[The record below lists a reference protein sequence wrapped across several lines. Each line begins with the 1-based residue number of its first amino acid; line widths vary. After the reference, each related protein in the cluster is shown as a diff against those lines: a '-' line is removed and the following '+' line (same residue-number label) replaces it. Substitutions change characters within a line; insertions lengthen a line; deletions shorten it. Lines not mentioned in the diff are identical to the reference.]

1 MPETPITCNL
11 SLEELTKTSDICA
24 NNASGVKALY
34 MAMHTDVATF
44 PKLPTTRTEFADF
57 AELEGNIVM
66 VEGKLFKK
74 IYVSKDMGELK
85 YKPQGKTGSRSFRA
99 SLFIFHPGL
108 KAKLLGMV
116 GAMMNSEFFLAV
128 LLENEDVH
136 ILGDKYRGAEF
147 SEDTELTSGKEITSD
162 NGGNLGFVYDTPTAQ
177 IYKGNLDALTTAVVT
192 P

>member
-24 NNASGVKALY
+24 NNASGVKAMY

-44 PKLPTTRTEFADF
+44 PTLPSVRAEFADF

-85 YKPQGKTGSRSFRA
+85 YKPQGKTGSRSVRA
-99 SLFIFHPGL
+99 SLSLVHPGL
-108 KAKLLGMV
+108 KANLLGMV
-116 GAMMNSEFFLAV
+116 ASMMNSEFFVLV
-128 LLENEDVH
+128 LLENGDVH
-136 ILGDKYRGAEF
+136 VLGDKYRGAEF
-147 SEDTELTSGKEITSD
+147 SEDTELTSGKEITSE
-162 NGGNLGFVYDTPTAQ
+162 NGGNLGFIYDTPTAQ
-177 IYKGNLDALTTAVVT
+177 IYTGDLDALTTAVVT

>member
-11 SLEELTKTSDICA
+11 TLEELTNTSNMCA
-24 NNASGVKALY
+24 NNTSGVKTIF
-34 MAMHTDVATF
+34 MAMHTDIATF
-44 PKLPTTRTEFADF
+44 PSLPAARNAFEDF
-57 AELEGNIVM
+57 AELEGDIVM
-66 VEGKLFKK
+66 VQGKLFKK

-99 SLFIFHPGL
+99 SLSVFHPGL
-108 KAKLLGMV
+108 KAKLLGLV
-116 GAMMNSEFFLAV
+116 ASMMNSEFFIAV
-128 LLENEDVH
+128 LLENGDVH

-162 NGGNLGFVYDTPTAQ
+162 NGGNLGFIYDTPTAQ
-177 IYKGNLDALTTAVVT
+177 IYKGNLDTLTTVVI

>member
-1 MPETPITCNL
+1 MPQTPITCNL

-24 NNASGVKALY
+24 NNASGVKAMY

-44 PKLPTTRTEFADF
+44 PTLPSVRAEFADF

-85 YKPQGKTGSRSFRA
+85 YKPQGKTGSRSLRA
-99 SLFIFHPGL
+99 SLSIFHPGL

-116 GAMMNSEFFLAV
+116 ASMMNSEFFVLV
-128 LLENEDVH
+128 LLENGDVH
-136 ILGDKYRGAEF
+136 VLGDKYRGAEF
-147 SEDTELTSGKEITSD
+147 SEDTELTSGKEITSE
-162 NGGNLGFVYDTPTAQ
+162 NGGNLGFIYDTPTAQ
-177 IYKGNLDALTTAVVT
+177 IYTGDLDALTTAVVT

>member
-24 NNASGVKALY
+24 NNASGVKAMY

-44 PKLPTTRTEFADF
+44 PTLPSVRAEFADF

-99 SLFIFHPGL
+99 SLSIFHPGL

-116 GAMMNSEFFLAV
+116 ASMMNSEFFVLV
-128 LLENEDVH
+128 LLENGDVH
-136 ILGDKYRGAEF
+136 VLGDKYRGAEF
-147 SEDTELTSGKEITSD
+147 SEDTELTSGKEITSE
-162 NGGNLGFVYDTPTAQ
+162 NGGNLGFIYDTPTAQ
-177 IYKGNLDALTTAVVT
+177 IYTGDLDALTTAVVT

>member
-1 MPETPITCNL
+1 MPDTPITCNL
-11 SLEELTKTSDICA
+11 SLEELTKTSDVCA
-24 NNASGVKALY
+24 NNASGVKAVY

-44 PKLPTTRTEFADF
+44 PTLPAVRSEYADF
-57 AELEGNIVM
+57 AILEGTIVM
-66 VEGKLFKK
+66 VAGKLFKK

-85 YKPQGKTGSRSFRA
+85 YKPQGKTGSRSLRA
-99 SLFIFHPGL
+99 SLSIFHPGL

-116 GAMMNSEFFLAV
+116 ASMMNSEFYLAV
-128 LLENEDVH
+128 LLENGDLH

-162 NGGNLGFVYDTPTAQ
+162 NGGNLGFIYDTPTAQ
-177 IYKGNLDALTTAVVT
+177 IYTGGLDALTTVVT

>member
-1 MPETPITCNL
+1 MPESPITCNL

-24 NNASGVKALY
+24 NNASGVKAMY

-44 PKLPTTRTEFADF
+44 PTLPSVRAEFADF

-99 SLFIFHPGL
+99 SLSIFHPGL

-116 GAMMNSEFFLAV
+116 ASMMNSEFFVLV
-128 LLENEDVH
+128 LLENGDVH
-136 ILGDKYRGAEF
+136 VLGDKYRGAEF
-147 SEDTELTSGKEITSD
+147 SEDTELTSGKEITSE
-162 NGGNLGFVYDTPTAQ
+162 NGGNLGFIYDTPTAQ
-177 IYKGNLDALTTAVVT
+177 IYTGDLDAITTAVVT